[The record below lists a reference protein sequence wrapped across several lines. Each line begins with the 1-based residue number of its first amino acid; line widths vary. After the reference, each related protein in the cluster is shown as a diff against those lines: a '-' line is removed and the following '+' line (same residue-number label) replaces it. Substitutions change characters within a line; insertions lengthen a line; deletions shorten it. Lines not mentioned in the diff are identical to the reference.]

1 MSILWFRRDL
11 RLADHPALLA
21 AVESSDEV
29 LPVFVR
35 DPALLARGGVRVER
49 LDASLAALS
58 ADTGGAL
65 VIRTGEPAEVIAEL
79 AESVDA
85 AQVHVSRESTPYG
98 RRRDDRVRERLA
110 RGGRELVE
118 TGSPYAVGPGRV
130 LNKSGEP
137 YRVFTPFARAWHDHG
152 WPEPGGR
159 PDDIAW
165 AADPDPDASASHN
178 ADPGSPD
185 ADRGSPDADR
195 AVHGAA
201 KGGDG
206 SAGRGGEAGE
216 QAALA
221 RWRAFLRDDLSS
233 YGDQRDRPDL
243 DTTSRL
249 SVHLKY
255 GEIHPRTILA
265 ELADHPAAES
275 ESARRFVTELA
286 WREFYADVLWHWPR
300 SAWRDLRDAL
310 AGMDYD
316 EGPET
321 ATLVEAWQQGL
332 TGYPFVDAGMRQLR
346 AEGWMHNR
354 VRMVTASFLV
364 KDLHVWWPSGARYFL
379 EQLRDGDLASNNH
392 GWQWVAGTGTDASP
406 YFRVFNPVTQGVKFD
421 PDGDY
426 VRRWI
431 PELAHLAGAAA
442 HEPWR
447 SADGYDHGYP
457 ERIVDHAEERRETL
471 RRYERARGDG
481 A

>member
-1 MSILWFRRDL
+1 MTISIVWFRRDL

-21 AVESSDEV
+21 AVDSSDEV

-35 DPALLARGGVRVER
+35 DPVLLARGGVRAER
-49 LDASLAALS
+49 LEASLAALS

-65 VIRTGEPAEVIAEL
+65 IVRTGEPAAVIAEL
-79 AESVDA
+79 AETVGAD
-85 AQVHVSRESTPYG
+85 QVHVSRESTPYG
-98 RRRDDRVRERLA
+98 RRRDDRVRRALA
-110 RGGRELVE
+110 GDGRELVE

-152 WPEPGGR
+152 WPEPGDR
-159 PDDIAW
+159 PDDISW
-165 AADPDPDASASHN
+165 AADPDSGASEDV
-178 ADPGSPD
+178 DPG
-185 ADRGSPDADR
+185 RG
-195 AVHGAA
+195 G
-201 KGGDG
+201 
-206 SAGRGGEAGE
+206 AGRGGEAGE

-221 RWRAFLRDDLSS
+221 RWREFLHEDLTS

-265 ELADHPAAES
+265 ELADHPGSDS
-275 ESARRFVTELA
+275 EGARRFVTELA
-286 WREFYADVLWHWPR
+286 WREFYADVLWHRPR
-300 SAWRDLRDAL
+300 SAWRDLRDTL
-310 AGMDYD
+310 EGMDYD

-321 ATLVEAWQQGL
+321 AALVEAWQQGL

-379 EQLRDGDLASNNH
+379 DHLRDGDLASNNH

-431 PELAHLAGAAA
+431 PELAHLSGAAA

-447 SADGYDHGYP
+447 AADGYDHGYP

-471 RRYERARGDG
+471 RRYDRARGDG
-481 A
+481 S